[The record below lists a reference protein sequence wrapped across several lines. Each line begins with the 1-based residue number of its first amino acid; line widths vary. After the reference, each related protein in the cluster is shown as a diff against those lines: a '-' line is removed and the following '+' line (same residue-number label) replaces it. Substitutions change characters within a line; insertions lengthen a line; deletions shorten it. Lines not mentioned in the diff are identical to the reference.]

1 MKPLRHGRQVGGF
14 TLIELLVVIAIIG
27 ILAALLLPAVN
38 KAKGQATRAAC
49 VNNLQEL
56 GLGFHAFAHDHNN
69 KFPMRVPANDGGS
82 ESFTADSNSAFRHL
96 QALSNEL
103 VTAKILIC
111 PADTRRAAENFAA
124 LRNDRVS
131 YFVVVNAEFG
141 KSTSLLAGDR
151 NVTNDW
157 ANHSDPVSLDANHT
171 LRWTGEL
178 HQFKGNLLFADGHVE
193 KLNHAALQ
201 VAAGGGI
208 SPANL
213 SMPTAGAGGAGGAGN
228 AGNAGGAASGESPTA
243 ANNPP
248 STPGQP
254 ADSPSPGGPSGN
266 AGKSAGNAQSG
277 AGVNLASAASESTP
291 SRAKA
296 KAEVMATNL
305 PVAVTTIAPV
315 ETDLALS
322 AFDQQV
328 VKHLQTWIKWG
339 YLLLL
344 LLFLLLLAYAIWRE
358 WNKRRARQEQQ
369 RLLEEEA

>member
-1 MKPLRHGRQVGGF
+1 MKPLRHHGRAGGF

-38 KAKGQATRAAC
+38 RAKGQAIRAAC

-69 KFPMRVPANDGGS
+69 KFPMQVPASDGGS
-82 ESFTADSNSAFRHL
+82 ASFTMDSNSLFRHL

-157 ANHSDPVSLDANHT
+157 ANNSDPVSLDANHT

-213 SMPTAGAGGAGGAGN
+213 SMPTDGAGGAGGVGN
-228 AGNAGGAASGESPTA
+228 AGNAGGGSSGGSPTA
-243 ANNPP
+243 ANNSP

-254 ADSPSPGGPSGN
+254 ADARSPDRPSDN

-277 AGVNLASAASESTP
+277 AGVHLALASESVP
-291 SRAKA
+291 PRAKA
-296 KAEVMATNL
+296 KSELMATNL
-305 PVAVTTIAPV
+305 PVAVTTTAPV

-328 VKHLQTWIKWG
+328 VKHLQTWIKRG
-339 YLLLL
+339 YLLIL
-344 LLFLLLLAYAIWRE
+344 LLFLLLLAGAVWRE
-358 WNKRRARQEQQ
+358 WKKRQERRAQQ
-369 RLLEEEA
+369 VGAED